1 MKMHFIS
8 SSLISLNSEGE
19 LGIKIIKESEVKFI
33 LIEIISDKGNGYWI
47 SKKII
52 MILNKFL
59 IITQGSE
66 YVIDGEK
73 VNFKVDEDG

>member
-1 MKMHFIS
+1 M
-8 SSLISLNSEGE
+8 ISLNSQGE
-19 LGIKIIKESEVKFI
+19 LGIKIIKGNEVKFI

-47 SKKII
+47 KLKDNIDLDQI
-52 MILNKFL
+52 L

-66 YVIDGEK
+66 YVIDGEE